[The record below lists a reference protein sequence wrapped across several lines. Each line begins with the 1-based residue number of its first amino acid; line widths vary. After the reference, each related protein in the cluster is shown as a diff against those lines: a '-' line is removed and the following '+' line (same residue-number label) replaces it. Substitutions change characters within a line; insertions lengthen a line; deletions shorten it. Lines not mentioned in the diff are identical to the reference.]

1 MWNRADCKLSSS
13 IKRKGS
19 EFESVTD
26 SFTAELDQ
34 ELGRK
39 PGRDLGSCAKR
50 EETMLERENR
60 DPEIGATDWKG
71 GKKSVEVTSKE
82 Y

>member
-1 MWNRADCKLSSS
+1 MWNRADCKLSLS
-13 IKRKGS
+13 IKRKES

-26 SFTAELDQ
+26 SFAELDH

-50 EETMLERENR
+50 EETTLERENR
-60 DPEIGATDWKG
+60 DPEIGAMD
-71 GKKSVEVTSKE
+71 
-82 Y
+82 